1 MTTPKKLCIEE
12 ICWQIANCPPSET
25 KRLLEVA
32 KDQCNYLHPLKLAT
46 QIKQN
51 NLWEHNMKVI
61 NQFLL
66 LKAILKE
73 KI

>member
-51 NLWEHNMKVI
+51 NL
-61 NQFLL
+61 
-66 LKAILKE
+66 
-73 KI
+73 